1 MAPTLALGETEVG
14 MQPSW
19 LPPRLL
25 NLSIPKP
32 RFDAAQ
38 RAWGLSIAVYLFLGG
53 VGAGAF
59 AIAILLGWAGVVL
72 EPLPTT
78 LPGGVEI
85 DLSALLLFWGPLL
98 VAGDAA
104 LLLLHLGRNKHL
116 FVTAGRKPRT
126 AWLSRGFAIL
136 ICFICT
142 GGLLLLLAALAPGWL
157 SGSPAAWRF
166 LEVAGLL
173 AALATATY
181 TGMLLHSMRQ
191 IPAWHT
197 ALLPPLFVVS
207 ALATG
212 ALALALTVWIAHSV
226 GVEAAGAGR
235 LLDATT
241 VAAVALLTIEAVL
254 VTAYVRA
261 VRRAGRSGERSVLL
275 LLGGTWRAPFWLGVI
290 GLGIISPAVL
300 LVAAPAVTSPAVALA
315 AVSGLAGGFVLRLSV
330 LGIGIKDSPPLLSLS
345 TWRAEA
351 VRWPLGGSPGLSPEA
366 RAQ

>member
-104 LLLLHLGRNKHL
+104 LLLLHLGHNKYR

-136 ICFICT
+136 ICFICV
-142 GGLLLLLAALAPGWL
+142 GGLLLLLTALEPGWR
-157 SGSPAAWRF
+157 SGSPTAWRL

-212 ALALALTVWIAHSV
+212 ALALALSVWIARTLGAEV
-226 GVEAAGAGR
+226 VGAGR
-235 LLDATT
+235 LLE
-241 VAAVALLTIEAVL
+241 VVSQGAVALLIGEAVL
-254 VTAYVRA
+254 MAAYVRV
-261 VRRAGRSGERSVLL
+261 VRGAGRSGERSVLL
-275 LLGGTWRAPFWLGVI
+275 LLRGTWRAPFWLGVV
-290 GLGIISPAVL
+290 GLGIMAPVVL
-300 LVAAPAVTSPAVALA
+300 LVAALAVTSPAIALA
-315 AVSGLAGGFVLRLSV
+315 AVSGLAGGFALRLSV

-351 VRWPLGGSPGLSPEA
+351 VRRPLGGSTGFLPEA